1 MTVVEMREGVVR
13 LSARLEELN
22 GFNAHQMVV
31 EQPPELKALE
41 TAIERSLEKTF
52 GADTSDFRRFS
63 SAASLRWSP
72 GFYIGGQRTP
82 LSDYQEGSARKIEAA
97 RALLGEAIR
106 TIEEDISEQAQRGNT
121 ADIFPPDAFPSNDV
135 FVVHGHDETAKEQ
148 LARFLE
154 KLGLKAIILHE
165 QPDQGRTIIEKFED
179 YAEQV
184 GFAVILLTP
193 DDLGAGKVQAVQGSR
208 ARQNVIF
215 ELGYFAGKLGRGK
228 TCLLRKGDVEMPS
241 DLFGVIYSDLD
252 ANGGWKIKLVQEMKA
267 AGLDFDANRAW

>member
-1 MTVVEMREGVVR
+1 MSLADMHEGVAR
-13 LSARLEELN
+13 LTKRLEELN
-22 GFNAHQMVV
+22 AFNARNMV
-31 EQPPELKALE
+31 EEHPPELRALE
-41 TAIERSLEKTF
+41 TSIERALAKTF
-52 GADTSDFRRFS
+52 GDNTSDFRRFS

-72 GFYIGGQRTP
+72 MVFTVGSRTP
-82 LSDYQEGSARKIEAA
+82 LSEYQDATARKAEAA

-106 TIEEDISEQAQRGNT
+106 TLEEDISEQAQRGNAIELPSNT
-121 ADIFPPDAFPSNDV
+121 IPSNDV

-193 DDLGAGKVQAVQGSR
+193 DDLGAGKAQPVQGSR

-241 DLFGVIYSDLD
+241 DLYGVIYSDLD
-252 ANGGWKIKLVQEMKA
+252 ANGGWKMKLVQEMKA